1 MHTIYLRAA
10 LLLATACAVAGLSA
24 CQEKH
29 EPVKP
34 TVATGSTATT
44 R

>member
-1 MHTIYLRAA
+1 MNRILRVCLALAA
-10 LLLATACAVAGLSA
+10 AAGLLLTG
-24 CQEKH
+24 CQDKH

-34 TVATGSTATT
+34 TVATAAM